1 VYVKTQASLR
11 IRAEQ
16 NIAFA
21 EAVAKVDEIQSQNN
35 NVALKTNIVTYDSKL
50 KTGIK
55 SQTEVR
61 NTSIDIQTTDVQMA
75 SNGETSP
82 SDLVKRFLS
91 FDKKDYKAINTC
103 KPVIQHISFMK

>member
-1 VYVKTQASLR
+1 MYVKTQAALR

-16 NIAFA
+16 NIPFA

-35 NVALKTNIVTYDSKL
+35 NVALKTNNVTYASKL

-61 NTSIDIQTTDVQMA
+61 NTSIDIQTTVTDVQIVN
-75 SNGETSP
+75 SFEK
-82 SDLVKRFLS
+82 DLFKLMNNSV
-91 FDKKDYKAINTC
+91 YG
-103 KPVIQHISFMK
+103 